1 MVMELLNDEDIVKKI
16 QSGETELYEMII
28 VRYQDKLYRYINRM
42 IYSHQDSQDILQI
55 VLIKTYTNI
64 QSFNTKL
71 KFSSWIYRIAHNESI
86 NWIKKNKNRYEFL
99 ESDQDINSDEKD
111 MYQKMESEINQKLV
125 AGCLKELDPKYKEI
139 ILLKYIEDKSY
150 EEISDILRKPVSTV
164 GVLINRAKSKL
175 VEICNKHNNEKK

>member
-1 MVMELLNDEDIVKKI
+1 MELLNDEDIVKKI
-16 QSGETELYEMII
+16 QNGETKLYELII
-28 VRYQDKLYRYINRM
+28 ERYHDKLYRYINRM

-125 AGCLKELDPKYKEI
+125 AGCLKELDPKYKEV

-164 GVLINRAKSKL
+164 GVLINRARSKL

>member
-1 MVMELLNDEDIVKKI
+1 MELLNDEDIVKKI